1 MILEYLEQPTEIPL
15 VFLCKHKSERR
26 FAVNQDIFV
35 TLSDG
40 YVLKIEKGFETD
52 LSSIPGW
59 LWSIAKPIDSAFI
72 GDLIHDKLWVDKKN
86 QLERHNFSIFEAR
99 KFADDERMKWRK
111 GIAPKKKLKN
121 WITHRVIRWIGGF
134 FYSRQLTIPE

>member
-1 MILEYLEQPTEIPL
+1 MILRYLEQPTEIPL
-15 VFLCKHKSERR
+15 VFLCKHESERR
-26 FAVNQDIFV
+26 FKVDQDIFV

-52 LSSIPGW
+52 LISIPKKF
-59 LWSIAKPIDSAFI
+59 WSILYPIDSAFI
-72 GDLIHDKLWVDKKN
+72 GDLIHDILWVDKKN
-86 QLERHNFSIFEAR
+86 ELERHNFSIFEAR
-99 KFADDERMKWRK
+99 KFADDERLKWRK

-134 FYSRQLTIPE
+134 YYSRQLNIPD